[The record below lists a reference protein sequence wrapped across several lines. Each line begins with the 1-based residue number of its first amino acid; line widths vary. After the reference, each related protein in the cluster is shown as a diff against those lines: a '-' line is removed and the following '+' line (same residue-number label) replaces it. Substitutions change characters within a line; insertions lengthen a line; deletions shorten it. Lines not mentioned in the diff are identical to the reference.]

1 MRQFFKF
8 MFASMLGF
16 ILAGIILIFILVA
29 VVSNLAS
36 SKSESAISENA
47 VLEITFKS
55 PVTERTAEN
64 PFENFNFDNFETT
77 TGLGLNDIVKNIKKA
92 EGDSKVKGIF
102 LNLSNIDAGIATIE
116 EIRQAI
122 LDFRNTRKFVYAYS
136 EGYSQGAYYLATAAD
151 KIFVHPQGSVDWHG
165 LGAQLSFY
173 KGTLEKL
180 EVEPQVIRHGKFKS
194 AVEPYILDKMSDEN
208 REQTRQFVGSIWNYV
223 VKNVASQRKKS
234 VSEIQLMADSLT
246 GLDAN
251 NALSSGMVDEIC
263 YYDEMLSRLK
273 RITGTDTD
281 KDINFVG
288 LKKYDRAPG
297 KSFELSAKKIAV
309 IYAVGEIN
317 SGKGN
322 DNSIGSE
329 TTAKAIRDAAKDSS
343 IKAIVLRVNSPGGSA
358 LASDVIWRE
367 VVMAKKLKPVIAS
380 MGDVAASGGY
390 YISCGADAIV
400 AQPNTI
406 TGSIGV
412 FGLLFNAQ
420 KLFNNKLGITFDTL
434 NTGAHAGL
442 GSIQRPLTVE
452 EKNIVQREVEKIYDT
467 FLTRV
472 SEGRNI
478 AKADVDSIAQGRV
491 WSGVDAKKLKLIDEF
506 GNLNTAITLAAK
518 KAKLDKFRTISLPE
532 QKDFLRQI
540 MDEQEEENASVLLKT
555 ALGDQYNLYRE
566 LKSLLTTNGIQA
578 RMPYSISIQ

>member
-77 TGLGLNDIVKNIKKA
+77 AGLGLNDIVKNIKKA

-165 LGAQLSFY
+165 FGAQLSFY

-194 AVEPYILDKMSDEN
+194 AVEPYIFDKMSDEN

-288 LKKYDRAPG
+288 LKKYDKAPG

-367 VVMAKKLKPVIAS
+367 VVMAKKIKPVIAS

-442 GSIQRPLTVE
+442 GSIQRPLTAE

-491 WSGVDAKKLKLIDEF
+491 WSGVDAKRLKLIDEF

-518 KAKLDKFRTISLPE
+518 KAKLDKYRTISLPE

-540 MDEQEEENASVLLKT
+540 MDDQEEENASVLLKT

-578 RMPYSISIQ
+578 RMPYSINIQ